1 MRDLLDVEGQKMHV
15 LDAMNPPGMFL
26 NGKRVRE
33 YCSKDMLPMSGKL
46 IPEFEGRR
54 NIRDMFARKP
64 SLAKYQ
70 ITNSPDPENKTDAAR
85 GTSCQAQL
93 IEQALENLP
102 TKRSAGSPQKKKR
115 SISGPTPN
123 NSLKR
128 TKIGADSNNLSTIA
142 GSQQSLKGFFK
153 PRATASPINI
163 SSAVSHLVSL
173 EEDLLS
179 WDREPTVSVKKVGVQ
194 SGVTDGNMKSD
205 SANKGTN
212 VGMAKVAMD
221 PSGSTLV
228 PMLCSASMR
237 KDEALQAETVHDP
250 VQSKEHWSKI
260 FTKPVAPQ
268 CEGHDE
274 PCKTMLTKKSGM
286 NCGRSFWMCARPL
299 GPSGDKEK
307 NTQWRC
313 HTFIWCSDWNPG
325 LLA

>member
-1 MRDLLDVEGQKMHV
+1 MRDLLDIEGQKIHI
-15 LDAMNPPGMFL
+15 LDAVNPPGMFL
-26 NGKRVRE
+26 NGKRLRE
-33 YCSKDMLPMSGKL
+33 YSSKDMLPMSGKL

-64 SLAKYQ
+64 SLANSQ
-70 ITNSPDPENKTDAAR
+70 ITELPNPENMTDAAR
-85 GTSCQAQL
+85 SASHQEQP

-102 TKRSAGSPQKKKR
+102 TKSSAGSPQKKKR
-115 SISGPTPN
+115 STSGPTPN
-123 NSLKR
+123 NLLKR
-128 TKIGADSNNLSTIA
+128 TKVGTDNNNSSTIT

-153 PRATASPINI
+153 PRAIASPINT
-163 SSAVSHLVSL
+163 SSTLSPLVSV

-179 WDREPTVSVKKVGVQ
+179 RNREPAVSVRKVGLK
-194 SGVTDGNMKSD
+194 SGVTDSNTKSV
-205 SANKGTN
+205 SVNKGTN
-212 VGMAKVAMD
+212 VDMAKVAKD
-221 PSGSTLV
+221 PSGATPV

-237 KDEALQAETVHDP
+237 KDEALQAEIVHDP

-260 FTKPVAPQ
+260 FTKPVAPR

-274 PCKTMLTKKSGM
+274 PCKSMLTKKSGM